1 MPIGGGF
8 GRRLET
14 DFVEQALIVAKAIKI
29 PVQILWSRE
38 EDIQHGYY
46 HSGSKSRFQIALEKR
61 AVNPKQFMNQFV
73 KPSH

>member
-14 DFVEQALIVAKAIKI
+14 DFVEQALIISKAIKK

-38 EDIQHGYY
+38 EDINTAIIIREVRVVF
-46 HSGSKSRFQIALEKR
+46 K
-61 AVNPKQFMNQFV
+61 
-73 KPSH
+73 